1 MGKGERHTFLE
12 RIDGDRHVNR
22 FAGVLEP
29 VESAGAR
36 LVAGPAEQ
44 AAGVELAVAGVEA
57 AAHDAGR
64 EIKIGDAHY
73 ATLSTAVHF
82 FLHDHVDVA
91 GAIGEVKEL
100 PTEAAPFVAVHPE
113 LLGGGAVKVVVH
125 PDDGRGDIR
134 FGEALVVAHEVAVK
148 LALLDEV
155 DFVLRRPVAL
165 LVAHVKRAVR
175 VDADAVGRAE
185 TAGDDLAGLT
195 IRSHLDECAVLW
207 DERGLRVA
215 RGLRVVEIP
224 VGVGLQIHRELVEM
238 LGHLCVVIERL
249 VVIGL
254 AVVVGVHQF
263 RDLVAAGDVDFA
275 LNNLQAKRLKHAG
288 RDARPRKLLRIA
300 VNALDDPNVAH
311 PRADS
316 RAVAALEKVKTAKAH
331 P

>member
-1 MGKGERHTFLE
+1 MSVPCCGTSA
-12 RIDGDRHVNR
+12 V
-22 FAGVLEP
+22 FA
-29 VESAGAR
+29 
-36 LVAGPAEQ
+36 
-44 AAGVELAVAGVEA
+44 
-57 AAHDAGR
+57 
-64 EIKIGDAHY
+64 
-73 ATLSTAVHF
+73 
-82 FLHDHVDVA
+82 
-91 GAIGEVKEL
+91 
-100 PTEAAPFVAVHPE
+100 
-113 LLGGGAVKVVVH
+113 
-125 PDDGRGDIR
+125 
-134 FGEALVVAHEVAVK
+134 
-148 LALLDEV
+148 
-155 DFVLRRPVAL
+155 
-165 LVAHVKRAVR
+165 
-175 VDADAVGRAE
+175 
-185 TAGDDLAGLT
+185 
-195 IRSHLDECAVLW
+195 
-207 DERGLRVA
+207 A